1 MRHRGW
7 LLDPYISEKQAI
19 YWFKTTEGR
28 AVRVEERH
36 NPIIV
41 AEPKPEYTIDN
52 LVYLFEEHPYVLSA
66 TPVTRYKTIHRD
78 QQTQYV
84 EVKIDQAEDLEEIVK
99 YAERLNEVK
108 EVFNVGLIPIQWHLI
123 YRGVQPSTLCEFHE
137 INGKLEEIEKL
148 DDSESTEP
156 PPLKPLIFRT
166 SERYSVDEVHT

>member
-7 LLDPYISEKQAI
+7 LLDPYISGKQAV

-28 AVRVEERH
+28 AVRVDERH

-41 AEPKPEYTIDN
+41 AEPKQEYTIDN

-78 QQTQYV
+78 QQAQYV
-84 EVKIDQAEDLEEIVK
+84 EVKIDQAEDLDEIVK

-123 YRGVQPSTLCEFHE
+123 YRGIQPSTLCEFNE
-137 INGKLEEIEKL
+137 TNGKLETIDKL
-148 DDSESTEP
+148 DDSEFTEP

-166 SERYSVDEVHT
+166 PEK